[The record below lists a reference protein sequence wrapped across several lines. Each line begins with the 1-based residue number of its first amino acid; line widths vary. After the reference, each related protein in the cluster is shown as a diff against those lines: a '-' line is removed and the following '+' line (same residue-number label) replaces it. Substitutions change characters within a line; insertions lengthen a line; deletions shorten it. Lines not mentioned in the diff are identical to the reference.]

1 MPYCTNCGNEMTND
15 QEYCTYCGRKQTINE
30 PQQPYYQGVNPNN
43 QTKEE
48 TSNTALLFG
57 ILGLFIAGI
66 IFGILAIVLSNNTEQ
81 KNKSTARTLG
91 IIDIVFAIISSI
103 LLYQFI

>member
-30 PQQPYYQGVNPNN
+30 PQQPYYQGVNSNN

-66 IFGILAIVLSNNTEQ
+66 IFGILAIVLSNNPEQ